1 MSDRAEHRAILISAD
16 GKHVGD
22 VSKNGEVITRII
34 EYDEVESMELAEP
47 DTAFNFYKPIDRK
60 QFVITSLNGKAD
72 MDVSVIMDA
81 ELVIYEADSVASLTE
96 DRILWKDSL
105 IRGDRTGLSPLN
117 ILVNKGKYVNA
128 KTTDDDIHLTI
139 TGYYIN
145 EL

>member
-1 MSDRAEHRAILISAD
+1 VSDRSENRAIVTSPD
-16 GKHVGD
+16 GKSYAIVTP
-22 VSKNGEVITRII
+22 NGEVVTRAI
-34 EYDEVESMELAEP
+34 EYDEIKFIELAEP
-47 DTAFNFYKPIDRK
+47 DTAFNFFRPIDTK

-72 MDVSVIMDA
+72 QNVSVVADA
-81 ELVIYEADSVASLTE
+81 ELVIYEANSETSLTV
-96 DRILWKDSL
+96 DRILWEDAL

-117 ILVNKGKYVNA
+117 ILVNKGKYINA